1 MVRCRVAQ
9 GADAAG
15 EVWTRVSV
23 EDMTLVVD
31 ARTATTRPSSAPPDA
46 TGHPPAAHPNRDQD
60 ASARAGTLEVRQLA
74 PLPTLACAA
83 ALTDAA
89 GVTLHA
95 HRDVFAIPGTARADA
110 IAADALGAHPTQIVV
125 SNRDVKRLTVFDVA
139 LAASEKRPTLVAT
152 PVRTVVL
159 GIAHPA
165 LELARFG
172 DDVVAGTPRGYAR
185 ANLVDG
191 FAEAL
196 APMRRDATFVDDARA
211 RRVARRLEIRRP
223 TKEPYDSMFRDGFEA
238 DGHERDDEFERDEEN
253 REDAI
258 GGRAIVAR
266 PDARRVGRRR
276 GPESKPGRGLLFLG
290 AGRGGIARE
299 VRRARPRREF
309 RRERY
314 RYLGASRARRWRLF
328 VSVRVAVPGGC
339 SLGPARTPSRARPR
353 ASTRDDARRDARR
366 SVANLP
372 RARTRRCC
380 RGDAPG

>member
-1 MVRCRVAQ
+1 MLLEQEGARSRPVSASALALESCGRTFWVGCESGEVVRCRVAQ

-46 TGHPPAAHPNRDQD
+46 TGQPPAAHPNRDQD

-139 LAASEKRPTLVAT
+139 FAKSEKRPTLVAT

-196 APMRRDATFVDDARA
+196 APMRRDATSADDAAREASRAKTRDTKTDKGTLRLDVPRRVRGGRARA
-211 RRVARRLEIRRP
+211 RRRIRARRG
-223 TKEPYDSMFRDGFEA
+223 EP
-238 DGHERDDEFERDEEN
+238 
-253 REDAI
+253 EDA
-258 GGRAIVAR
+258 GRSRRADRGRATGRASRRSSRWTKARTGKQTGTRTIV
-266 PDARRVGRRR
+266 PRR
-276 GPESKPGRGLLFLG
+276 GSRWY
-290 AGRGGIARE
+290 
-299 VRRARPRREF
+299 RAR
-309 RRERY
+309 
-314 RYLGASRARRWRLF
+314 GASRSTSTRI
-328 VSVRVAVPGGC
+328 
-339 SLGPARTPSRARPR
+339 PSRTVPVPRRLSRP
-353 ASTRDDARRDARR
+353 
-366 SVANLP
+366 SVASL
-372 RARTRRCC
+372 R
-380 RGDAPG
+380 

>member
-1 MVRCRVAQ
+1 MSRR
-9 GADAAG
+9 AG
-15 EVWTRVSV
+15 RRRRGRG
-23 EDMTLVVD
+23 VD
-31 ARTATTRPSSAPPDA
+31 ARVRGGHDARRRRADRDDAPVLRA
-46 TGHPPAAHPNRDQD
+46 ARRHGTPPAARPNRNQD

-125 SNRDVKRLTVFDVA
+125 SSRDVKRLTVFDVA
-139 LAASEKRPTLVAT
+139 LRGVAASGKRPTLVAT

-238 DGHERDDEFERDEEN
+238 DGFERDEEN
-253 REDAI
+253 REDA
-258 GGRAIVAR
+258 RSE
-266 PDARRVGRRR
+266 DARSEDARSEDARSSRVPTLVALDDGVDRDANRDANRRKPGR
-276 GPESKPGRGLLFLG
+276 KPGRGLLFLG

-299 VRRARPRREF
+299 VRRARPRRDF
-309 RRERY
+309 RREHY
-314 RYLGASRARRWRLF
+314 QYLGASRARRWRLF

-339 SLGPARTPSRARPR
+339 SLGPARTPSRA
-353 ASTRDDARRDARR
+353 
-366 SVANLP
+366 
-372 RARTRRCC
+372 
-380 RGDAPG
+380 

>member
-1 MVRCRVAQ
+1 MSRR
-9 GADAAG
+9 AG
-15 EVWTRVSV
+15 RRRRGRG
-23 EDMTLVVD
+23 VD
-31 ARTATTRPSSAPPDA
+31 ARVRGGHDARRRRADRDDAPVLRAARRHGTPPGRPPESRPGRVRASGHPRGAPARAAPDA
-46 TGHPPAAHPNRDQD
+46 
-60 ASARAGTLEVRQLA
+60 
-74 PLPTLACAA
+74 ACAA

-172 DDVVAGTPRGYAR
+172 DDVIAGTPRGYAR

-253 REDAI
+253 REDARSEDARSRASRRSSRWTKART
-258 GGRAIVAR
+258 GAKRAIV
-266 PDARRVGRRR
+266 PRR
-276 GPESKPGRGLLFLG
+276 GSRWY
-290 AGRGGIARE
+290 
-299 VRRARPRREF
+299 RARGASRSTSTRIPSRTVPVP
-309 RRERY
+309 
-314 RYLGASRARRWRLF
+314 LASRARRWRLF
-328 VSVRVAVPGGC
+328 VSDGRRTWWLFPRTRANPFARTTSRVDPGRR
-339 SLGPARTPSRARPR
+339 PARRAAIRRKPSPRPDAEMLSRRRARV
-353 ASTRDDARRDARR
+353 T
-366 SVANLP
+366 L
-372 RARTRRCC
+372 CL
-380 RGDAPG
+380 